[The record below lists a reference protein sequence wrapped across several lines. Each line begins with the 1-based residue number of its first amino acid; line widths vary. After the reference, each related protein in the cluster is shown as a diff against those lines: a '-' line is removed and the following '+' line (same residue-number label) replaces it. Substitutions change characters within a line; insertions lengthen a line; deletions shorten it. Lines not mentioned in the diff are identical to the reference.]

1 MASELGK
8 FLRAARKKK
17 DMGLRELARTIKK
30 SPAVLT
36 RLENEDDVPAVSPDT
51 LRAIAEA
58 LDLVVDQVLLLAK
71 RTEELAP
78 RTQLE
83 IALYRRFKDLRKAD
97 QKQLLKDLEQRYQK
111 FRQMGNVGINEG

>member
-8 FLRAARKKK
+8 LLRAARKKK
-17 DMGLRELARTIKK
+17 TMGLRELARAIKK

-36 RLENEDDVPAVSPDT
+36 RLENEDDVPAVSPET

-58 LDLVVDQVLLLAK
+58 LDLAVDRVLLLAP

-78 RTQLE
+78 RTQRE
-83 IALYRRFKDLRKAD
+83 VTLYRRFKDLREAD
-97 QKQLLKDLEQRYQK
+97 QKQVLKDLEQRYQK
-111 FRQMGNVGINEG
+111 AKGS

>member
-1 MASELGK
+1 MPSELGK
-8 FLRAARKKK
+8 LLRATRKRK
-17 DMGLRELARTIKK
+17 DIGLRELARTIKK

-36 RLENEDDVPAVSPDT
+36 RLENEDDVPPVSPDT

-58 LDLVVDQVLLLAK
+58 LDLVVDKVLLLAK

-83 IALYRRFKDLRKAD
+83 VALYRRFKDLKRAD
-97 QKQLLKDLEQRYQK
+97 QKQILKDLEQRYQK
-111 FRQMGNVGINEG
+111 DKRS

>member
-8 FLRAARKKK
+8 LLRAARKRK

-30 SPAVLT
+30 SPAMLT

-97 QKQLLKDLEQRYQK
+97 QKQVLRDLEERYQK
-111 FRQMGNVGINEG
+111 DKSS